1 MHISPSICRLLIACG
16 FRKREGEQ
24 DQEIVRPNSY
34 AVVHADAEIR
44 ALVFDLLRASSVKA

>member
-1 MHISPSICRLLIACG
+1 MHISPSICGLLMACG

-24 DQEIVRPNSY
+24 DQEIVRRNSY